1 MYQNTAK
8 GLAALGRNGDSMLMH
23 VNPQEVA
30 ALSKILGPVSTN
42 PKTGLPEAYG
52 WSSMLG
58 SVLGG
63 IGSFGVGSALSPIVG
78 DIVGEG
84 LIGDVLS
91 KAVPALAGAGLG
103 AVIGGATGGRSG
115 ALGGAAQG
123 AMSGGL
129 GAFASEDLLGS
140 GAAKPTNDVQAME
153 QQVNKDVGTSTANAL
168 YKTSDVQ
175 PGLYKPDL
183 LNQYEQSATDM
194 PVSASADYKPA
205 TGTNYSSQLA
215 GTEKPGFLDNLG
227 TLGHKA
233 FTSEGFKQYEDYV
246 PYLFQ
251 AGMIGNAI
259 TSEQESKDAAQQTEE
274 DFKRYKALRELQ
286 AQNFARS
293 TYGYADGGAV
303 QFQSKGPIPVSV
315 HFPEHAVEEAKRAGG
330 LGSFMNFANGGYI
343 NLQPEPQQ
351 GYYPM
356 SQIPSAKPY
365 PAATPQRQEVVFD
378 NGYAQGG
385 LLDGEG
391 DGMSDDIDANI
402 EGREPVKVAD
412 GEFIVP
418 KHIVDMIG
426 VDRLDELLKSVRR
439 AAYGHEDQINE
450 DAGLAAAKKELGLA

>member
-1 MYQNTAK
+1 
-8 GLAALGRNGDSMLMH
+8 
-23 VNPQEVA
+23 
-30 ALSKILGPVSTN
+30 
-42 PKTGLPEAYG
+42 
-52 WSSMLG
+52 
-58 SVLGG
+58 
-63 IGSFGVGSALSPIVG
+63 
-78 DIVGEG
+78 
-84 LIGDVLS
+84 
-91 KAVPALAGAGLG
+91 
-103 AVIGGATGGRSG
+103 
-115 ALGGAAQG
+115 
-123 AMSGGL
+123 MSGGL

-330 LGSFMNFANGGYI
+330 LGSFMDFATGGYI
-343 NLQPEPQQ
+343 NLHPEPPQ

-356 SQIPSAKPY
+356 SQIASAHPY
-365 PAATPQRQEVVFD
+365 PAATPQRQEVIE
-378 NGYAQGG
+378 GYETGG

-402 EGREPVKVAD
+402 EGTEPVKVAD

-426 VDRLDELLKSVRR
+426 VDRLDELLKSVRM
-439 AAYGHEDQINE
+439 AAYGREDQINE